1 MGTATPGSSDTFTVS
16 VRTLVL
22 REANAEGSYP
32 VLQQDLNQHI
42 RCEQE
47 RSTAQGDR
55 AQAPIV
61 LVTNSNTACAGALP
75 VWSPHRTSSGLR
87 TPLPPRCSTCV

>member
-16 VRTLVL
+16 VRILVL

-32 VLQQDLNQHI
+32 VLHQDLNQHI

-47 RSTAQGDR
+47 RSTALGDR
-55 AQAPIV
+55 AQAPVV
-61 LVTNSNTACAGALP
+61 LVTNSNTESCSEHYL
-75 VWSPHRTSSGLR
+75 
-87 TPLPPRCSTCV
+87 CSTTTKERLIVLDFYH